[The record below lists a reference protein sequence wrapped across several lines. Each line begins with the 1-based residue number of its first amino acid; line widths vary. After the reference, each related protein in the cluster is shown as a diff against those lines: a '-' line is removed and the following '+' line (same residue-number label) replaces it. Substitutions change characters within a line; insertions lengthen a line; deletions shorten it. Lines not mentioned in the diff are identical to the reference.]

1 MAGPRWRKI
10 LADLRLSRS
19 RTVLVILSIAIGV
32 FAVGSMLTTREVLQ
46 RGLDESF
53 EAASASS
60 AVIFTEP
67 FEADVVEATR
77 AMPEVADA
85 EGRTT
90 VAVRLQAKDGTWR
103 NLDLTAIGNF
113 DDTRVDRVMHE
124 EGDWPPAVGEALIER
139 TSLTDANL
147 TIGEEVTIETPEG
160 DRHTIR
166 VSGTAYDPGKIA
178 PAMADGQLNGYITLD
193 TLATL
198 GQPEAFTELHVVAAA
213 EPRDL
218 RQGEQVAGLAR
229 DDVLEPN
236 GIAVHRIAVQD
247 TPRYHSEDL
256 GKALILI
263 LTLLGGFILLLGVF
277 LVINTVSAIMSQ
289 QVRQV
294 GIMKAIGGQQR
305 QIATLYLGL
314 ALGYGV
320 LAVIVAVPLAALG
333 AWAVTGFLTE
343 LLNYDA
349 NGPWFPPRV
358 VGIELTL
365 GLLVP
370 VLAALVPVLRGT
382 RITVRE
388 AITSYG
394 LGDRAPAG
402 GLVDRIAGRLPR
414 VPRPILLSIGNTFRR
429 RGRLAL
435 TLITLTL
442 GGALFAS
449 VASMQT
455 SLDATLEHV
464 LQYSDYDVRLTLD
477 DSVPAA
483 NAIEAA
489 EAVDG
494 VDRAEGWI
502 ATNPSFVRAD
512 GTQSSNIWLT
522 AVPADTELVRPTLVE
537 GRWLQPGE
545 GEALVVNVDFQ
556 GAEPDIQLG
565 DTVTLKVEGAEVRW
579 PVVGIVSGQLMG
591 PVIYAPYEP
600 LSEAIGMSGEAN
612 QVVLVTGD
620 DSADARTEVAT
631 QVEQELRSA
640 GLPVGQIET
649 REEMRTGTQGL
660 FDIVVM
666 MLLAVAVLLVLV
678 GAIGLTGAMS
688 LSVLERRREI
698 GVMRSLGASNRMVA
712 RIVIVEGLVIG
723 LLSWL
728 LGGLLALPLSWALSN
743 VIGVALLQSP
753 LAFTFSAVGL
763 LLWLV
768 IVVVIAVLA
777 SLVPARGAWRISVR
791 EVLAYE

>member
-10 LADLRLSRS
+10 VADLKLSRS

-46 RGLDESF
+46 RGLDQSF
-53 EAASASS
+53 EAANVSS
-60 AVIFTEP
+60 AVIFAEP
-67 FEADVVEATR
+67 FEAEVVEAAR
-77 AMPEVADA
+77 ALPEVADA

-90 VAVRLQAKDGTWR
+90 VSVRLRADDGSWR

-113 DDTRVDRVMHE
+113 DDTHVDRVMSE
-124 EGDWPPAVGEALIER
+124 EGAWPPATGEVLIER
-139 TSLTDANL
+139 TSRTDADL
-147 TIGEEVTIETPEG
+147 AIGNEILIETPEG
-160 DRHTIR
+160 ARHTIL

-178 PAMADGQLNGYITLD
+178 PAMADGQLNGYISLD

-198 GQPEAFTELHVVAAA
+198 GQPEAFTELHLLAA
-213 EPRDL
+213 EKPRDVQ
-218 RQGEQVAGLAR
+218 QGELVAGLAR
-229 DDVLEPN
+229 DEALEPN

-256 GKALILI
+256 GEALILI
-263 LTLLGGFILLLGVF
+263 LTLLGGFILVLGVF

-294 GIMKAIGGQQR
+294 GVMKAIGGRRR
-305 QIATLYLGL
+305 QIAMLYLGL

-333 AWAVTGFLTE
+333 AWAVTGFLAE

-349 NGPWFPPRV
+349 NGPWFPPGV
-358 VGIELTL
+358 VGLELAL

-370 VLAALVPVLRGT
+370 VLAALVPVMRGT
-382 RITVRE
+382 SLTVRE

-402 GLVDRIAGRLPR
+402 GFIDRLAGRLRR
-414 VPRPILLSIGNTFRR
+414 VPRPILLSLGNTFRR
-429 RGRLAL
+429 RGRLVL

-477 DSVPAA
+477 ESVPAA
-483 NAIEAA
+483 EAIRAA

-502 ATNPSFVRAD
+502 ATNPSFVRPD
-512 GTQSSNIWLT
+512 GTQNSNIWLT
-522 AVPADTELVRPTLVE
+522 AAPADTERIRPTLVE

-556 GAEPDIQLG
+556 DAEPDIQLG
-565 DTVTLKVEGAEVRW
+565 DEITLKVEGAEVRW
-579 PVVGIVSGQLMG
+579 PVVGIVTGQLMG
-591 PVIYAPYEP
+591 PVIYAPYGP
-600 LSEAIGMSGEAN
+600 LSDAIGMNGEIN
-612 QVVLVTGD
+612 QVVLVTED
-620 DSADARTEVAT
+620 DTADARTEVAT
-631 QVEQELRSA
+631 QAEQELRSA
-640 GLPVGQIET
+640 GLPVGQVET
-649 REEMRTGTQGL
+649 REEARTGTQGL
-660 FDIVVM
+660 FDILVV
-666 MLLAVAVLLVLV
+666 MLLAVAILLVLV

-698 GVMRSLGASNRMVA
+698 GVMRSLGASNWMVA

-728 LGGLLALPLSWALSN
+728 LGGLLAIPLSWALSN
-743 VIGVALLQSP
+743 VIGVAFLQAP
-753 LAFTFSAVGL
+753 LAFTFSAAGL

-768 IVVVIAVLA
+768 IVVVISVLA
-777 SLVPARGAWRISVR
+777 SLLPARGALRISVR